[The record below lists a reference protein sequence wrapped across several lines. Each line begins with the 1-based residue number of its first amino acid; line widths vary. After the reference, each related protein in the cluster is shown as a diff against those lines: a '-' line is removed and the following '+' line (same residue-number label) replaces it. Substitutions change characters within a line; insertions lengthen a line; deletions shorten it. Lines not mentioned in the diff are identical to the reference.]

1 MEYQL
6 DIYFSIQSSLISMG
20 DEFFLQKGRTTH
32 QATLEIHSSRSTIGN
47 IGGKREIRS
56 IRKDILL
63 ASGIAS
69 PINSFHF
76 FLFPRDHPLYSY
88 ISSTTIVC
96 PWKILASGL
105 LLIREV
111 TASFRDFIVQLLSS
125 SFWKRTNENLNDTLF
140 VAVYIISQ

>member
-20 DEFFLQKGRTTH
+20 DEFFFLQKGRTTH

-88 ISSTTIVC
+88 ISSTTIV
-96 PWKILASGL
+96 KNSRL

-111 TASFRDFIVQLLSS
+111 IASFRDFIVQLLSS

>member
-20 DEFFLQKGRTTH
+20 DEFFFTKG
-32 QATLEIHSSRSTIGN
+32 ANDASGN
-47 IGGKREIRS
+47 IGNPFFSLNDWEYRGKREIRS

-88 ISSTTIVC
+88 ISCTTIVC

-125 SFWKRTNENLNDTLF
+125 SFEKNKWKSERFCNR
-140 VAVYIISQ
+140 VYNIAIV

>member
-63 ASGIAS
+63 ERNRISDKFVSFFSISTRS
-69 PINSFHF
+69 PSLFLYIFHYDRLPMKNS
-76 FLFPRDHPLYSY
+76 R
-88 ISSTTIVC
+88 
-96 PWKILASGL
+96 L

-111 TASFRDFIVQLLSS
+111 IASFRDFIVQLLSS